1 MSRFGPR
8 YRGRHRKPT
17 TTGNTIA
24 KTALAGAVVSAP
36 LVTAGQAQAAPDNVW
51 DRVAQ
56 CESGGNWGISTGNGF
71 QGGLQFTQSTWRS
84 FGGAQFASTAN
95 RASREEQI
103 AVAEKVLAG
112 QGWNAWPVCSRKAGA
127 RGSSATQRAV
137 TVKAPAKA
145 HPAKP
150 TPHLGTRAHGTDR
163 PAERPAVPVIP
174 TPREPSEQLPAVRP
188 AVQPPAPAA
197 PPALAPLL
205 AAATQPDT
213 KPAPALTALPQA
225 HRPAATA
232 APGVALAAAPPAVEK
247 AAPAP
252 ARDAH
257 DQARALAPA
266 AAAPAPVAAAPAPAA
281 APAAAAPAPVAVPA
295 PAPAPAE
302 PRHAASAPAAA
313 APAPG
318 TPAAG
323 TSALSAPAV
332 GAAAPAP
339 APAEPRHAAPAPAA
353 APAPGGPKHAAPAP
367 VTGAAPGAGHTYLVR
382 PGDTLS
388 GIATAQRVPGGWQSI
403 YEANRGGLHSAN
415 LIRPGQQLNLG

>member
-8 YRGRHRKPT
+8 YRGRHRKPS

-84 FGGAQFASTAN
+84 FGGSQFASTAN

-103 AVAEKVLAG
+103 VIAEKVLAG

-127 RGSSATQRAV
+127 RGSSATQRTVA
-137 TVKAPAKA
+137 VKAPAKA

-150 TPHLGTRAHGTDR
+150 SPRLGTRAHGTDR
-163 PAERPAVPVIP
+163 PAETPAVPVIP
-174 TPREPSEQLPAVRP
+174 APRQPSEQLPAVRP

-205 AAATQPDT
+205 AAATQPDA
-213 KPAPALTALPQA
+213 KPAPALTALPQV
-225 HRPAATA
+225 HRPADTA
-232 APGVALAAAPPAVEK
+232 APGVVLAAAPPAIEK

-252 ARDAH
+252 
-257 DQARALAPA
+257 
-266 AAAPAPVAAAPAPAA
+266 APAPVAAAPAPGALAAVPAPVAA
-281 APAAAAPAPVAVPA
+281 APAPAEPKHAAAAPAPAGQK
-295 PAPAPAE
+295 
-302 PRHAASAPAAA
+302 HA
-313 APAPG
+313 APAPV
-318 TPAAG
+318 AAG
-323 TSALSAPAV
+323 QKHAAPAPV
-332 GAAAPAP
+332 AAPAP
-339 APAEPRHAAPAPAA
+339 A
-353 APAPGGPKHAAPAP
+353 GPKHAAPAP
-367 VTGAAPGAGHTYLVR
+367 VAGTPGAGHTYLVR

>member
-8 YRGRHRKPT
+8 YRGRHRKPS

-84 FGGAQFASTAN
+84 FGGSQFASTAN

-103 AVAEKVLAG
+103 VIAEKVLAG

-127 RGSSATQRAV
+127 RGSSATQRTVA
-137 TVKAPAKA
+137 VKAPAKA

-150 TPHLGTRAHGTDR
+150 TPRLGTRAHGTDR
-163 PAERPAVPVIP
+163 PAETPAVPVIP
-174 TPREPSEQLPAVRP
+174 APRQPSEQLPAVRP

-205 AAATQPDT
+205 AAATQPDA

-225 HRPAATA
+225 HRPADTA
-232 APGVALAAAPPAVEK
+232 APGVVLAAAPPAIEK

-252 ARDAH
+252 
-257 DQARALAPA
+257 
-266 AAAPAPVAAAPAPAA
+266 APAPVAAAPAPGALAAVPAPVA
-281 APAAAAPAPVAVPA
+281 APAPAEPKHAAAAPAPAGQK
-295 PAPAPAE
+295 
-302 PRHAASAPAAA
+302 HA
-313 APAPG
+313 APAP
-318 TPAAG
+318 
-323 TSALSAPAV
+323 V
-332 GAAAPAP
+332 AAPAP
-339 APAEPRHAAPAPAA
+339 A
-353 APAPGGPKHAAPAP
+353 GPKHAAPAP
-367 VTGAAPGAGHTYLVR
+367 VAGTPGAGHTYLVR

>member
-8 YRGRHRKPT
+8 YRGRHRKPS

-84 FGGAQFASTAN
+84 FGGSQFASTAN

-103 AVAEKVLAG
+103 VIAEKVLAG

-127 RGSSATQRAV
+127 RGSSATQRTVA
-137 TVKAPAKA
+137 VKAPAKA

-150 TPHLGTRAHGTDR
+150 TPRLGTRAHGTDR
-163 PAERPAVPVIP
+163 PAETPAVPVIP
-174 TPREPSEQLPAVRP
+174 APRQPSEQLPAVRP

-205 AAATQPDT
+205 AAATQPDA

-225 HRPAATA
+225 HRPADTA
-232 APGVALAAAPPAVEK
+232 APGVVLAAAPPAIEK

-252 ARDAH
+252 
-257 DQARALAPA
+257 
-266 AAAPAPVAAAPAPAA
+266 APAPVAAAPAPGALAAVPAPVA
-281 APAAAAPAPVAVPA
+281 APAPAEPKHAAAAPAPAGQK
-295 PAPAPAE
+295 
-302 PRHAASAPAAA
+302 HA
-313 APAPG
+313 APAPV
-318 TPAAG
+318 AAG
-323 TSALSAPAV
+323 QKHAAPAPV
-332 GAAAPAP
+332 AAPAP
-339 APAEPRHAAPAPAA
+339 A
-353 APAPGGPKHAAPAP
+353 GPKHAAPAP
-367 VTGAAPGAGHTYLVR
+367 VAGTPGAGHTYLVR

>member
-8 YRGRHRKPT
+8 YRGRHRKPS

-84 FGGAQFASTAN
+84 FGGSQFASTAN

-103 AVAEKVLAG
+103 VIAEKVLAG

-127 RGSSATQRAV
+127 RGSSATQRTVA
-137 TVKAPAKA
+137 VKAPAKA

-150 TPHLGTRAHGTDR
+150 SPRLGTRAHGTDR
-163 PAERPAVPVIP
+163 PAETPAVPVIP
-174 TPREPSEQLPAVRP
+174 APRQPSEQLPAVRP

-205 AAATQPDT
+205 AAATQPDA

-225 HRPAATA
+225 HRPADTA
-232 APGVALAAAPPAVEK
+232 APGVVLAAAPPAIEK

-252 ARDAH
+252 VPAPARAAQ

-266 AAAPAPVAAAPAPAA
+266 AQAPVAAAPAPVAAAPAPSAPTA
-281 APAAAAPAPVAVPA
+281 VAPAPVAAAPAPVA
-295 PAPAPAE
+295 APAPAE
-302 PRHAASAPAAA
+302 PKHAAA
-313 APAPG
+313 APAP
-318 TPAAG
+318 A
-323 TSALSAPAV
+323 
-332 GAAAPAP
+332 
-339 APAEPRHAAPAPAA
+339 
-353 APAPGGPKHAAPAP
+353 GPKHAAPAP
-367 VTGAAPGAGHTYLVR
+367 VAAPAPAGPKHAAPAPVAGTPGAGHTYLVR

-415 LIRPGQQLNLG
+415 LIRPGQRLNLG

>member
-1 MSRFGPR
+1 MSRSGSR

-103 AVAEKVLAG
+103 VVAEKVLAG

-127 RGSSATQRAV
+127 RGSSATQRAIS
-137 TVKAPAKA
+137 VKAPVKAKA
-145 HPAKP
+145 HPTRP
-150 TPHLGTRAHGTDR
+150 TPRLDTPGHGTDR
-163 PAERPAVPVIP
+163 PAEQPAAKPAFPTIP
-174 TPREPSEQLPAVRP
+174 APRQPSEHLPTVRP

-197 PPALAPLL
+197 PPALAQLL
-205 AAATQPDT
+205 AAATT
-213 KPAPALTALPQA
+213 HSNATPAPALTALPQL
-225 HRPAATA
+225 HRPAPAE
-232 APGVALAAAPPAVEK
+232 APGVLLAAAPPAIEK

-252 ARDAH
+252 VPAAQ
-257 DQARALAPA
+257 DQARALTPS
-266 AAAPAPVAAAPAPAA
+266 
-281 APAAAAPAPVAVPA
+281 
-295 PAPAPAE
+295 E
-302 PRHAASAPAAA
+302 PK
-313 APAPG
+313 
-318 TPAAG
+318 
-323 TSALSAPAV
+323 
-332 GAAAPAP
+332 
-339 APAEPRHAAPAPAA
+339 HAAPAPAA
-353 APAPGGPKHAAPAP
+353 APAPEAPRHAAPAPATVPTPEGPKHAAPAP
-367 VTGAAPGAGHTYLVR
+367 VAAPGVVPAPAAAAPAAPVPGAGHTYLVQ

-388 GIATAQRVPGGWQSI
+388 GIATAQRVSGGWQSI
-403 YEANRGGLHSAN
+403 YEANRGDLHSAN
-415 LIRPGQQLNLG
+415 LIRPGQQLKLN

>member
-8 YRGRHRKPT
+8 YRGRHRKPS

-84 FGGAQFASTAN
+84 FGGTQFASTAN

-103 AVAEKVLAG
+103 VIAEKVLAG

-150 TPHLGTRAHGTDR
+150 TPRLGAGAHGTDR
-163 PAERPAVPVIP
+163 PASRPAVPVIP
-174 TPREPSEQLPAVRP
+174 APRQPSEQLPTVRP

-205 AAATQPDT
+205 AAATQSDA

-225 HRPAATA
+225 PAATA
-232 APGVALAAAPPAVEK
+232 PGVVLAAAPPAIEK

-252 ARDAH
+252 AQAVP
-257 DQARALAPA
+257 DQARALKPA
-266 AAAPAPVAAAPAPAA
+266 VAAPAPVAAAPAPGALA
-281 APAAAAPAPVAVPA
+281 
-295 PAPAPAE
+295 
-302 PRHAASAPAAA
+302 AASAPAPGAPAGVPAPVAA

-318 TPAAG
+318 APGAVPAPVA
-323 TSALSAPAV
+323 APAR
-332 GAAAPAP
+332 AEAKHAAPAP
-339 APAEPRHAAPAPAA
+339 APA
-353 APAPGGPKHAAPAP
+353 GPKHAAPAP
-367 VTGAAPGAGHTYLVR
+367 VAGAAAGAGHTYLVR

-403 YEANRGGLHSAN
+403 YEANRGGLHSAD